1 VIYLT
6 FEVRK
11 GAYCHRGAGHQERED
26 AMTTKLV
33 LTVAQGNQSTELS
46 YRLEANGKGDL
57 FDCLERLRSA
67 LFLTGSAV
75 KSAKVIERD
84 REWVAS
90 ADLLQALND
99 PFADTKH

>member
-1 VIYLT
+1 
-6 FEVRK
+6 
-11 GAYCHRGAGHQERED
+11 
-26 AMTTKLV
+26 MTKLV
-33 LTVAQGNQSTELS
+33 LTVAQGNRNATELS

-90 ADLLQALND
+90 AELLTLLND
-99 PFADTKH
+99 PFPSTRH